1 MAALIAP
8 VKVGDS
14 FEHVVTL
21 DEASIAAFAAACG
34 DRNPLHHDR
43 RAAAHSRFGGI
54 IASGP
59 QTSSLL
65 MGLCA
70 TWMTARGESVGL
82 DFSFRFRKAVRAG
95 ETLHLTWT
103 ITRIEAKPS
112 LKGNIVALEGRAVD
126 TAGDVAVESRGLA
139 LLLDP
144 TP

>member
-1 MAALIAP
+1 MAAP
-8 VKVGDS
+8 VKVGDG
-14 FEHVVTL
+14 FERVVTL

-34 DRNPLHHDR
+34 DRNPLHQDR
-43 RAAAHSRFGGI
+43 DAAARSRFGGI

-95 ETLHLTWT
+95 ETLHLAWT
-103 ITRIEAKPS
+103 ITRIEARPS
-112 LKGNIVALEGRAVD
+112 LKGDVVALEGRAVD
-126 TAGDVAVESRGLA
+126 SAGDVTVESRGLA
-139 LLLDP
+139 LLLDAAP
-144 TP
+144 